1 MMPRNHCLFSMCFA
15 GLNDRHLLCL
25 SFEPY
30 IGRHQ
35 ACHNDQWYQ
44 NHANGVHQAA
54 IKGIKKTSE
63 VDFFETKIEKQ
74 KEKNYGNHPNP
85 RIPQDLLDQKRD
97 VFHWATW
104 IGEAMM
110 WLVRLLIDPGGD
122 LVLSQMHEALDHVLD
137 SCRHVV
143 CKGRFPKPLNV
154 KKKHGLGD
162 KSLGTISKI
171 LFIA

>member
-1 MMPRNHCLFSMCFA
+1 MPRNHCLFSMCFA

-63 VDFFETKIEKQ
+63 VDLFEVWNKNQKIKIL
-74 KEKNYGNHPNP
+74 KKYGNPPNP
-85 RIPQDLLDQKRD
+85 AIPQDLFDPNRD

-122 LVLSQMHEALDHVLD
+122 LVLSQMHEALDHVLAD
-137 SCRHVV
+137 GCRLQKRV
-143 CKGRFPKPLNV
+143 PKPLNV
-154 KKKHGLGD
+154 
-162 KSLGTISKI
+162 
-171 LFIA
+171 